1 MTNEFVRRGEAVEA
15 MVRELIEMYPG
26 FVKMYGRDL
35 VLSKF
40 KEEVDCAL
48 SSVIEDELEQIP
60 MDFTRSLRG

>member
-48 SSVIEDELEQIP
+48 IP
-60 MDFTRSLRG
+60 ILRMSDRPLPSRVGR